1 MASTGARV
9 SVSGMAVLTGLAGS
23 VLLWSGLKNQS
34 IEETLRRAIRGQEI
48 GSLPSLFGK
57 SAPLGPT
64 PAPTGPTPAGGTE
77 FGRAVAATAAG
88 YVGVPY
94 RWGGETPD
102 GWDCS
107 GFVTWVLHKVH
118 GIDLPNDNHTVAAQF
133 YVWRGARTVPRSSC
147 SPGDLVC
154 WPTHIGIALSRD
166 EMVNAPRP
174 GTVTRRD
181 KIWGVPAPTIRRPL
195 AYGGT

>member
-1 MASTGARV
+1 MASTGARP
-9 SVSGMAVLTGLAGS
+9 TINGLAILAGIAGS
-23 VLLWSGLKNQS
+23 VLLWSGLRNRS
-34 IEETLRRAIRGQEI
+34 IEETLRRAIRGQTI
-48 GSLPSLFGK
+48 DTAPSQFGR
-57 SAPLGPT
+57 SAPLGPSAD
-64 PAPTGPTPAGGTE
+64 PGGPTPAGGTE
-77 FGRAVAATAAG
+77 FGRAVASTAAG

-94 RWGGETPD
+94 IWGGETPD

-147 SPGDLVC
+147 APGDLVC

-166 EMVNAPRP
+166 ELVHAP
-174 GTVTRRD
+174 GLFQSTRRQ
-181 KIWGVPAPTIRRPL
+181 KIWAGATIRRPV

>member
-1 MASTGARV
+1 MPSTGARV
-9 SVSGMAVLTGLAGS
+9 TVSGLAVTAGVAGS
-23 VLLWSGLKNQS
+23 VLLWSGLRNQS

-48 GSLPSLFGK
+48 PTAPSLFGK

-77 FGRAVAATAAG
+77 FGRAVAATAAS
-88 YVGVPY
+88 YVGVRY
-94 RWGGETPD
+94 VFGGETPD

-107 GFVTWVLHKVH
+107 GFVTWVLHRIH
-118 GIDLPNDNHTVAAQF
+118 GVDLPNDHHTVAAQF

-147 SPGDLVC
+147 APGDLVC

-166 EMVNAPRP
+166 ELVHAP
-174 GTVTRRD
+174 GLGQKTRRQ

-195 AYGGT
+195 AYGGA